1 MNDQNIVID
10 IEARTEIAQQRI
22 AAMGQLFKG
31 QTAAM
36 TKSLQGVQEQ
46 IQALGKQQG
55 FNMPGIRTSS
65 EVMENHM
72 NPAIDKAKTKIGQ
85 TSNLA
90 NQAKADLDKT
100 GKTGKQAGNDMMEA
114 FDGAAMGLMF
124 FGMQLKRVFGSLM
137 RSGVSTFQN
146 VHSQLENTTTATDRL
161 SGAWQFLKFNIGE
174 ALQPVMSQLV
184 PIIDGIAKFVDE
196 NKQLT
201 ASFLTVGFVLGNL
214 LMAGG
219 ALRLAQVA
227 FKDMGKR
234 IGVVE
239 TNADDAIQKF
249 KTFKNVA
256 KGIGATIAIGFAIE
270 DVSEAVSAWKEGQ
283 RPEAVQEAFTALLQG
298 VGGLVML
305 SNPVAGGAL
314 FALGFTL
321 DFVWDTSPQRRKEIA
336 RQVQAATFA
345 LGELAGTYF
354 DRSFTGFLRESLI
367 DFFELA
373 AANAVRWTNQLQSML
388 PGMSGR
394 SQSELQKDI
403 NTIQES
409 IRNSLGGQ
417 PDVTE
422 ARKEFDFNEV
432 YKDRLE
438 ELTPAT
444 QDKVNAALDPKTEK
458 TMRDVA
464 ENTSRLTD
472 ELRNRFMKT
481 GQNQTVVRNQQGNLE
496 IINKTANRRN

>member
-314 FALGFTL
+314 YTRIYKKQFRWA
-321 DFVWDTSPQRRKEIA
+321 A
-336 RQVQAATFA
+336 RC
-345 LGELAGTYF
+345 Y
-354 DRSFTGFLRESLI
+354 RSSKR
-367 DFFELA
+367 
-373 AANAVRWTNQLQSML
+373 V
-388 PGMSGR
+388 
-394 SQSELQKDI
+394 
-403 NTIQES
+403 
-409 IRNSLGGQ
+409 
-417 PDVTE
+417 
-422 ARKEFDFNEV
+422 
-432 YKDRLE
+432 
-438 ELTPAT
+438 
-444 QDKVNAALDPKTEK
+444 
-458 TMRDVA
+458 
-464 ENTSRLTD
+464 
-472 ELRNRFMKT
+472 
-481 GQNQTVVRNQQGNLE
+481 
-496 IINKTANRRN
+496 